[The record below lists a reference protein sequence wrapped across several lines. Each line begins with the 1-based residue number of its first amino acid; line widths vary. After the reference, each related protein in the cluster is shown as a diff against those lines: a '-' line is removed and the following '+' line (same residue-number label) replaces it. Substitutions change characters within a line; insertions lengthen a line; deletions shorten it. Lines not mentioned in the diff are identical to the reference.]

1 MNPKKSGT
9 IFIVLMI
16 GLIAYG
22 FGSVANAM
30 DLDGNTIVNAIPSN
44 FNSFNQQ
51 QITPIND
58 PSFKPVYLIN
68 HIVINKTNTTNTTN
82 NDNNLTSNMNQ
93 NTNQ

>member
-1 MNPKKSGT
+1 
-9 IFIVLMI
+9 MI
-16 GLIAYG
+16 GLMAYG

-30 DLDGNTIVNAIPSN
+30 DIDGNTIVNILPSN
-44 FNSFNQQ
+44 FNSLNQQ
-51 QITPIND
+51 QITQITD

-82 NDNNLTSNMNQ
+82 NLDNQTNSNSNQ